1 MDGVSLRGDVV
12 LGFDQWV
19 DLLVGVMKV
28 GLGCICNTFQFVKSI
43 RKSVEKSKKREMRCD
58 DSNIVCV
65 GIVYI
70 YIYEAGEARREEWS

>member
-1 MDGVSLRGDVV
+1 MRVGVV

-28 GLGCICNTFQFVKSI
+28 CLGCICNTFQFVKSLVRPRSKE
-43 RKSVEKSKKREMRCD
+43 RKMRCD
-58 DSNIVCV
+58 NSNVVCV

-70 YIYEAGEARREEWS
+70 YIYETVEARREEWS

>member
-1 MDGVSLRGDVV
+1 MRGDVV

-43 RKSVEKSKKREMRCD
+43 QKPVEKSKERKMRCD
-58 DSNIVCV
+58 DSYVVCV

-70 YIYEAGEARREEWS
+70 YILETVEARRQEWS